1 MSVLHISHQQ
11 SHGAQFLLLGYKN
24 DVKIVL
30 KTNMKIFGTFY
41 PDRFDDKNPLKSRKH
56 IKLCFDDFYANFGV
70 PYLSNLF
77 ISMTIPA
84 AAVVLLLQEKYT
96 EEIVT
101 CLNQK
106 C

>member
-1 MSVLHISHQQ
+1 MI
-11 SHGAQFLLLGYKN
+11 
-24 DVKIVL
+24 
-30 KTNMKIFGTFY
+30 
-41 PDRFDDKNPLKSRKH
+41 KSRKNH
-56 IKLCFDDFYANFGV
+56 ENTKLCFDDFYANFGV

-84 AAVVLLLQEKYT
+84 AVVLLLQGKYT